1 MYRLAT
7 QRSSSSEPRS
17 VLGGLGSLHREIDAL
32 FGGVFGNQAVEPVAD
47 WAPRVDT
54 YLENDTLHVRA
65 DLPGVDPKAVDIS
78 VEDDVL
84 TIRGER
90 KAEHQEASYREVSYG
105 RFERRIRVPDGTNA
119 ERISAKY
126 TNGVLEIAVPLSK
139 PVTRKVTVDV
149 TDGASA

>member
-1 MYRLAT
+1 
-7 QRSSSSEPRS
+7 
-17 VLGGLGSLHREIDAL
+17 
-32 FGGVFGNQAVEPVAD
+32 
-47 WAPRVDT
+47 VDT